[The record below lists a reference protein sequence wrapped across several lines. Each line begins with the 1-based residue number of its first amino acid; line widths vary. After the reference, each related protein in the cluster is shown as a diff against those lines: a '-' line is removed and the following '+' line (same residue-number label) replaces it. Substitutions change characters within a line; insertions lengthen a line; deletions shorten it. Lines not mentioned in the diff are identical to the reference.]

1 MKRILL
7 SITFF
12 AALAVTFTSCLKDKG
27 FEDGTYGIND
37 PDTQPPGVGF
47 PLGAKVN
54 FLNTYGLNVST
65 TAQLV
70 NGIVYVKLLTGNPA
84 ATDVHVT
91 LSINDALRTAYNA
104 ANNPD
109 IDPLPG
115 AQYTMPLT
123 ITIPAGQMNA
133 QIPVT
138 ILNTN
143 GLDPNKTYGV
153 GITITAVD
161 GGYTIAENLKNLLVQ
176 FTVKNQYHGD
186 YLCNGY
192 VYHPSSPR
200 AMVDLVKP
208 GSTSG
213 AQSID
218 IDFGDLGPQGYRMR
232 INVDPVTNNLTITAA
247 PGASGAPYTQFNS
260 GLPSSSPGYTPQ
272 WAGSGLCNNTYSPAL
287 KTFFVR
293 VGYVGAT
300 GWRVTE
306 EHMVKQ

>member
-7 SITFF
+7 SVTFF

-54 FLNTYGLNVST
+54 FLNTAGVNVSA
-65 TAQLV
+65 TAQAV

-91 LSINDALRTAYNA
+91 IVINDALRTAYNTA
-104 ANNPD
+104 FNPD
-109 IDPLPG
+109 IDLLPP
-115 AQYTMPLT
+115 ALYTLPLT

-133 QIPVT
+133 EVPVT
-138 ILNTN
+138 ISNTT
-143 GLDPNKTYGV
+143 GLDPNKTYGI

-176 FTVKNQYHGD
+176 FTVKNKYHGD
-186 YLCNGY
+186 YLSNGY
-192 VYHPSSPR
+192 VYHPSAPR
-200 AMVDLVKP
+200 PIIDLLKP

-213 AQSID
+213 ANSID
-218 IDFGDLGPQGYRMR
+218 IDWGDLGPQGYRNR
-232 INVDPVTNNLTITAA
+232 ITIDPVTNNLTITAA
-247 PGASGAPYTQFNS
+247 PGASGGTYTQMNS
-260 GLPSSSPGYTPQ
+260 GLPTSGPAYTPQ
-272 WAGSGLCNNTYSPAL
+272 WAGSGLCNNTYNPTN
-287 KTFFVR
+287 KTFYIR
-293 VGYVGAT
+293 VGYVGGT

-306 EHMVKQ
+306 EHMVRQ